1 MKIVM
6 VFDAFFCVTVKINFL
21 ERYQEMKEN
30 LQLPLRAKLEERST
44 EEIHLGEISRTL
56 SVFFGVNR
64 E

>member
-1 MKIVM
+1 
-6 VFDAFFCVTVKINFL
+6 
-21 ERYQEMKEN
+21 MKEN